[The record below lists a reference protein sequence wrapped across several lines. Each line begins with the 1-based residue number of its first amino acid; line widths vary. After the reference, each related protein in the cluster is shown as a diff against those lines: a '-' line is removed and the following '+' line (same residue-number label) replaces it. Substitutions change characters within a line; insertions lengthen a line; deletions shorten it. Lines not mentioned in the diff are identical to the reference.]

1 MNKVILWVSISI
13 ALIVAVSIFAY
24 RFIPKNSTIGNY
36 QTNNKTMISSNIK
49 IVPGPLT
56 NKTWK
61 LGSTQ
66 TISWGIAN
74 VPKGKYVT
82 VIDLVDTQTK
92 LSVGNIPHTVNET
105 VDGDY
110 KIDYVVSTILIGGD
124 AIQPLN
130 PGKYQLRYRIL
141 ELEFDNGN
149 SADPYRPR
157 YSPGYFFE
165 VASESFGGEVSV
177 EK

>member
-1 MNKVILWVSISI
+1 MNKVILWVSVPIILI
-13 ALIVAVSIFAY
+13 AVASIFVY
-24 RFIPKNSTIGNY
+24 KLVPNNGTLGNY
-36 QTNNKTMISSNIK
+36 QTNNKTMNTSNIK
-49 IVPGPLT
+49 IVPGPLI

-66 TISWGIAN
+66 TISWKIEN
-74 VPKGKYVT
+74 VPQGKFVT
-82 VIDLVDTQTK
+82 VIDLVDKEK
-92 LSVGNIPHTVNET
+92 LSVGEIPHTVNET

-110 KIDYVVSTILIGGD
+110 KSDYVASTIFVGGD

-130 PGKYQLRYRIL
+130 PGKYQLRFRIL
-141 ELEFDNGN
+141 ELELDNGN